1 MKFSKMKKSTRSG
14 SSLSVLFTLVVMTAC
29 DREPVAVDAAPSAEV
44 VARVIE
50 RGEAAAKV
58 LMESLGTQ
66 LKGAME
72 SGGPVAA
79 ITVCQQVAIPLTD
92 SAGAEFEGVTVKRTT
107 LKPRNPANAPDEK
120 DRAVLEAMAAQSP
133 PQPVIRWEDGVAR
146 FYRPLMIQEVC
157 MKCHG
162 DPATFP
168 KELAAILAEKYPH
181 DAATGYALGD
191 LRGAIRVDIAEP

>member
-1 MKFSKMKKSTRSG
+1 MS
-14 SSLSVLFTLVVMTAC
+14 TLVVMTSC
-29 DREPVAVDAAPSAEV
+29 DRATVEPVAADAAPSPEV
-44 VARVIE
+44 VAEVTA

-58 LMESLGTQ
+58 LMERLGAQ

-79 ITVCQQVAIPLTD
+79 ITVCQQVAIPLTN

-107 LKPRNPANAPDEK
+107 LKPRNSANAPDEK

-133 PQPVIRWEDGVAR
+133 PQPVIHWEDGVAR

-157 MKCHG
+157 LKCHG

-168 KELAAILAEKYPH
+168 KELVAILAEKYPH

-191 LRGAIRVDIAEP
+191 LRGAIRVDIVEP

>member
-1 MKFSKMKKSTRSG
+1 MKKRTRVG
-14 SSLSVLFTLVVMTAC
+14 ISLSFLFTFVVMTSC
-29 DREPVAVDAAPSAEV
+29 DRATVEPVAAEAVPSPEAVAEV
-44 VARVIE
+44 TA
-50 RGEAAAKV
+50 RGEAAAKI
-58 LMESLGTQ
+58 LMERLGAQ
-66 LKGAME
+66 LKDAME

-107 LKPRNPANAPDEK
+107 LKPRNPANAPDEE
-120 DRAVLEAMAAQSP
+120 DRAVLEVMAAQSP
-133 PQPVIRWEDGVAR
+133 PQPVIQWEDGAAR

-157 MKCHG
+157 IKCHG

-168 KELAAILAEKYPH
+168 KDLTEALASAYPA

-191 LRGAIRVDIAEP
+191 LRGAIRVTIDNP

>member
-1 MKFSKMKKSTRSG
+1 MKKRTRFCI
-14 SSLSVLFTLVVMTAC
+14 SLSFLFTLVVMTSC
-29 DREPVAVDAAPSAEV
+29 DRATVEPVAADPAPSPEAVAEV
-44 VARVIE
+44 TA

-58 LMESLGTQ
+58 LMERLGAQ

-72 SGGPVAA
+72 SGGSVAA
-79 ITVCQQVAIPLTD
+79 ITVCQRVAIPLTT

-120 DRAVLEAMAAQSP
+120 DRAVLVAMAAQSP
-133 PQPVIRWEDGVAR
+133 PEPTIRWEDGAAH

-157 MKCHG
+157 LKCHG

-168 KELAAILAEKYPH
+168 KELSEALASAYPA
-181 DAATGYALGD
+181 DAATGYALGE
-191 LRGAIRVDIAEP
+191 LRGAIRVTIDNP

>member
-1 MKFSKMKKSTRSG
+1 MKKRTLFG
-14 SSLSVLFTLVVMTAC
+14 LSLFFLFAC
-29 DREPVAVDAAPSAEV
+29 IGMMSCNRATGDPVAADEAPSPEAVAEV
-44 VARVIE
+44 TA
-50 RGEAAAKV
+50 RGEAAARV
-58 LMESLGTQ
+58 LIERLGAQ

-79 ITVCQQVAIPLTD
+79 ITVCQQVAIPLTA

-107 LKPRNPANAPDEK
+107 LKPRNPANAPDDK

-133 PQPVIRWEDGVAR
+133 PQPAIRWEDGVAH

-157 MKCHG
+157 LKCHG

-168 KELAAILAEKYPH
+168 EELTEALASAYPA

-191 LRGAIRVDIAEP
+191 LRGAIRVTVDHP

>member
-1 MKFSKMKKSTRSG
+1 MKKRTRFCI
-14 SSLSVLFTLVVMTAC
+14 SLSFLSTFVVMTSC
-29 DREPVAVDAAPSAEV
+29 DRAAVEPVAVDATPSPEV
-44 VARVIE
+44 VAQVTE

-58 LMESLGTQ
+58 LMERLGAQ

-79 ITVCQQVAIPLTD
+79 ITVCQQVAMPLTA
-92 SAGAEFEGVTVKRTT
+92 SAAAESEGLTIKRTT

-133 PQPVIRWEDGVAR
+133 PEPTIRWEDGVAH

-157 MKCHG
+157 LKCHG

-168 KELAAILAEKYPH
+168 KELTEALASAYPS

-191 LRGAIRVDIAEP
+191 LRGAIRVTIASP

>member
-1 MKFSKMKKSTRSG
+1 MS
-14 SSLSVLFTLVVMTAC
+14 C
-29 DREPVAVDAAPSAEV
+29 DRATVEPTAADPASSPEAVAEV
-44 VARVIE
+44 TA

-58 LMESLGTQ
+58 LMERLGAQ
-66 LKGAME
+66 LKGAMG

-79 ITVCQQVAIPLTD
+79 ITVCQQVAIPLTT

-133 PQPVIRWEDGVAR
+133 PEPTIRWEDGVAH

-157 MKCHG
+157 LKCHG

-168 KELAAILAEKYPH
+168 KELTEALASAYPA

-191 LRGAIRVDIAEP
+191 LRGAIRVTIDNP

>member
-1 MKFSKMKKSTRSG
+1 MKTRTRFG
-14 SSLSVLFTLVVMTAC
+14 ISLSFLFTLVVVTSC
-29 DREPVAVDAAPSAEV
+29 DRAAVEPVAGDIAPSPEAVAEV
-44 VARVIE
+44 TA

-58 LMESLGTQ
+58 LMDRLGAQ

-79 ITVCQQVAIPLTD
+79 ITVCQQVAIPLTA

-107 LKPRNPANAPDEK
+107 LKPRNPANAPDEQ
-120 DRAVLEAMAAQSP
+120 DRAVLETMAAQSP
-133 PQPVIRWEDGVAR
+133 PQPTIRWEDGLAH

-157 MKCHG
+157 LKCHG

-168 KELAAILAEKYPH
+168 KELTAALAAAYPA
-181 DAATGYALGD
+181 DAATGYALGE
-191 LRGAIRVDIAEP
+191 LRGAIRVTIASP

>member
-1 MKFSKMKKSTRSG
+1 MS
-14 SSLSVLFTLVVMTAC
+14 C
-29 DREPVAVDAAPSAEV
+29 DRATVEPAAADPASSPETVAEV
-44 VARVIE
+44 TA

-58 LMESLGTQ
+58 LMERLGAQ

-79 ITVCQQVAIPLTD
+79 ITVCQQVAIPLTT

-133 PQPVIRWEDGVAR
+133 PEPTIRWEDGVAH

-157 MKCHG
+157 LKCHG

-168 KELAAILAEKYPH
+168 KELSGALASAYPA

-191 LRGAIRVDIAEP
+191 LRGAIRVTINHP

>member
-1 MKFSKMKKSTRSG
+1 MS
-14 SSLSVLFTLVVMTAC
+14 C
-29 DREPVAVDAAPSAEV
+29 DRATVEPAAADPASSPEAVAEV
-44 VARVIE
+44 TAL
-50 RGEAAAKV
+50 GEAAAKV
-58 LMESLGTQ
+58 LMERLGAQ

-79 ITVCQQVAIPLTD
+79 ITVCQQVAIPLTT
-92 SAGAEFEGVTVKRTT
+92 SAGAEFGGVTVKRTT

-133 PQPVIRWEDGVAR
+133 PEPTIRWEDGVAH

-157 MKCHG
+157 LKCHG

-168 KELAAILAEKYPH
+168 KELSEALASAYPA
-181 DAATGYALGD
+181 DAATGYALGE
-191 LRGAIRVDIAEP
+191 LRGAIRVTIDNP

>member
-1 MKFSKMKKSTRSG
+1 MKKSTRSG
-14 SSLSVLFTLVVMTAC
+14 ISLSVLSTLLVMTSC
-29 DREPVAVDAAPSAEV
+29 DRATVEPVAADAAPSPEAVAEV
-44 VARVIE
+44 TA

-58 LMESLGTQ
+58 LMERLGAQ

-79 ITVCQQVAIPLTD
+79 ITVCQQVAIPLTT

-120 DRAVLEAMAAQSP
+120 DRAVLEAMEAQSP

-157 MKCHG
+157 LKCHG

-168 KELAAILAEKYPH
+168 KELKEALAEKYPH

-191 LRGAIRVDIAEP
+191 LRGAIRVDIEVP